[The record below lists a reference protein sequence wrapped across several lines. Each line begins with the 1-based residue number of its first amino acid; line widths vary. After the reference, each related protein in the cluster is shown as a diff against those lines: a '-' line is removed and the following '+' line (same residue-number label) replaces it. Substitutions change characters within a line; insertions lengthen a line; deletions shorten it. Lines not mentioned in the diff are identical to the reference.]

1 MPRHVQ
7 IVKVVHVHLLGQPLQ
22 KIVLDLHQKKV
33 VEARRKRKRKR
44 KRRKEKRT
52 KVVAAAVKAVAAAIA
67 VVATI
72 VQMMSNRIYACV
84 KLKMRYLDLSSK
96 IVFFLFNLYIMVK
109 I

>member
-1 MPRHVQ
+1 M
-7 IVKVVHVHLLGQPLQ
+7 
-22 KIVLDLHQKKV
+22 
-33 VEARRKRKRKR
+33 
-44 KRRKEKRT
+44 
-52 KVVAAAVKAVAAAIA
+52 KAVAAAIA

-96 IVFFLFNLYIMVK
+96 IVFFLFNLYDMCFSLTHMLHIIIYNIRTDTHIRVR